1 MVFITKSYQDLF
13 GVRSYINAKTY
24 MIMKTII
31 FTIIFII
38 ALLWVGD
45 LTITFKPFSISLP
58 GWHKALG
65 IILFVFAMAVYNIGE
80 YAKGYKHGFDDGV
93 KECIE
98 VIKGNGKK

>member
-1 MVFITKSYQDLF
+1 
-13 GVRSYINAKTY
+13 
-24 MIMKTII
+24 MKIII
-31 FTIIFII
+31 FTIICII

-80 YAKGYKHGFDDGV
+80 YAKGYKQGFDYG
-93 KECIE
+93 
-98 VIKGNGKK
+98 IKNVLKYLKRKIHEQTI